1 MTILTL
7 NRKELEEKIGK
18 INEKIEDRIVM
29 MGTTIEELTAESLSV
44 DITPNRSDLLS
55 MQGFT
60 RSLLQFLEKK
70 SIWECKVHE
79 PEKNYEV
86 KIDKSVKKVRPY
98 TVCMIVKKLKMSDE
112 KIKELIDIQEKLHLT
127 LGRKRKKLAIGVYP
141 LEKIKLPI
149 RFIGK
154 KPEEIKFQPLEFPRE
169 LNGRQILSQ
178 HPAGREYGQLL
189 DGCEL
194 FPVFIDAND
203 KILSMPPII
212 NSHETG
218 KISLNTEEVFV
229 ECSGHNLEYLK
240 KVINILAA
248 CFVDMGGEIYA
259 MKIQDSIISS
269 FVSPNMQKEKMKF
282 KIEDINK
289 TLGLSLT
296 EKEVKKYLEKMG
308 IGYESVKGDN
318 FALIPPY
325 RVDILHWI
333 DLAEDVG
340 IGYGYENFV
349 PEIPK
354 IATIGEESKEAKRK
368 RVLQEILS
376 GLGLLECSSFHLAVK
391 EDIKNMH
398 YEFRDFVEVQDSKTE
413 YNVLRIDLLSNLLK
427 ILSENSDSSY
437 PQNIFEIGRV
447 FAQNK
452 TNETGIEEKEHLAL
466 CLADEKAN
474 FTKIKQV
481 LDYLMRMLGKE
492 YKLEP
497 MENNN
502 NFIIGRVGKIL
513 IKSKDEKGKE
523 TEKEIG
529 VIGEL
534 APRVMKNWRIK
545 MPVSAFEL
553 NVSQLFE

>member
-1 MTILTL
+1 MTVLTL

-18 INEKIEDRIVM
+18 IDAKIEERIIM
-29 MGTTIEELTAESLSV
+29 MGTPVEELNSESLSV
-44 DITPNRSDLLS
+44 DVTPNRPDLLS

-70 SIWECKVHE
+70 PVWDCKVHE

-86 KIDKSVKKVRPY
+86 KIDRSVKKVRPY
-98 TVCMIVKKLKMSDE
+98 TACMIVKKLKMTDE

-127 LGRKRKKLAIGVYP
+127 LGRKRKKLAIGIYP

-149 RFIGK
+149 RFMAK

-178 HPAGREYGQLL
+178 HPAGREYGHLL
-189 DGCEL
+189 DGCEM
-194 FPVFIDAND
+194 FPIFVDAND
-203 KILSMPPII
+203 RILSMPPII

-218 KISLNTEEVFV
+218 KIAMNTEEVFV
-229 ECSGHNLEYLK
+229 ECSGFNPEYLK

-248 CFVDMGGEIYA
+248 VFIDMGGEVYA
-259 MKIQDSIISS
+259 MKIYDSLLSS
-269 FVSPNMQKEKMKF
+269 FTNPNMAKEKMKF
-282 KIEDINK
+282 KLDDINR
-289 TLGLSLT
+289 TLGLCLS
-296 EKEVKKYLEKMG
+296 EKEIKKYLEKMG
-308 IGYESVKGDN
+308 IGYENGS
-318 FALIPPY
+318 ALIPPY
-325 RVDILHWI
+325 RTDILHWI

-340 IGYGYENFV
+340 IAYGYENFV

-354 IATIGEESKEAKRK
+354 ISTVGEENKEAKRK
-368 RVLQEILS
+368 RILQEILS
-376 GLGLLECSSFHLAVK
+376 GLGLLECSSFHLAIK
-391 EDIKNMH
+391 DEIKNMH
-398 YEFRDFVEVQDSKTE
+398 YEQKNFIEIQDSKTE
-413 YNVLRIDLLSNLLK
+413 YNVLRVDLLSNLLK

-447 FAQNK
+447 FSSNNEK
-452 TNETGIEEKEHLAL
+452 ETGIEEKEHLAL
-466 CLADEKAN
+466 CLADEHAN

-481 LDYLMRMLGKE
+481 LDYLIRMLGRE
-492 YKLEP
+492 YRLEAV
-497 MENNN
+497 ENNS
-502 NFIIGRVGKIL
+502 NFIIGRVGRIL
-513 IKSKDEKGKE
+513 VKSKDEKGKE

-553 NVSQLFE
+553 NVSGLFE